1 MNRLRGL
8 IVVAALAVTGCVA
21 TAVESTAPTVD
32 PCAGSAAAYNGVVA
46 GSFVTTVGAIRRLD
60 EPQRVEPQRWPGLP
74 DSHPAVLCY
83 IDGQI
88 PKGPPPPVSGTIL
101 PSFDRAVI
109 AVVDGQSDLIMAGY
123 RDNLPVVA
131 PALAGD
137 NSASPPSNGS
147 GMNIID
153 PQAMPISGK
162 GNPVIVVATIRNG
175 TGRDDKLLGGSSP
188 AATTVGLYATC
199 SCMPPEPTDPVTGI
213 PGLAAFPWWLIRAD
227 ETIQLR
233 AGAGEMVLSG
243 LSQPLA
249 AGQTVEVTLEFA
261 YADPVTV
268 QIPVVT
274 ASGATATA
282 SP

>member
-8 IVVAALAVTGCVA
+8 IVVAAALAATGCVA
-21 TAVESTAPTVD
+21 TTVQSAAPTVD
-32 PCAGSAAAYNGVVA
+32 PCAASAAAYNGVVA
-46 GSFVTTVGAIRRLD
+46 GSFVTTVGAIRRL
-60 EPQRVEPQRWPGLP
+60 EPLHIEPQRWPGLP

-88 PKGPPPPVSGTIL
+88 PKGPPPPISGTIP
-101 PSFDRAVI
+101 PSFDRAVT

-131 PALAGD
+131 PAAASET
-137 NSASPPSNGS
+137 SASPPSHGS

-153 PQAMPISGK
+153 AQAMPISGN

-175 TGRDDKLLGGSSP
+175 TGHDDKLLGGSSP
-188 AATTVGLYATC
+188 VATTVGLYSTCACAT
-199 SCMPPEPTDPVTGI
+199 PEPMDPVTGI

-233 AGAGEMVLSG
+233 AGAGEMVLSC

-249 AGQTVEVTLEFA
+249 AGQTVEVTFEFA

-268 QIPVVT
+268 QTPVVS
-274 ASGATATA
+274 AG
-282 SP
+282 

>member
-8 IVVAALAVTGCVA
+8 VVVAAALAVAGCVA
-21 TAVESTAPTVD
+21 TTVQSAAPTVD
-32 PCAGSAAAYNGVVA
+32 PCAASAAVYNGAVA
-46 GSFVTTVGAIRRLD
+46 GSFVTTVGAIRGLD
-60 EPQRVEPQRWPGLP
+60 EPQRIEPQRWPGLP

-88 PKGPPPPVSGTIL
+88 PKGPPPPISGTIP

-131 PALAGD
+131 PAAAGET
-137 NSASPPSNGS
+137 SASPPSHGS
-147 GMNIID
+147 GMTIIAA
-153 PQAMPISGK
+153 QAIPIPGN
-162 GNPVIVVATIRNG
+162 GNPVIVVGSIRNG
-175 TGRDDKLLGGSSP
+175 TGRDDKLVGGSSP
-188 AATTVGLYATC
+188 VAAAVGLYDTC

-213 PGLAAFPWWLIRAD
+213 PGLAQMPWWLIRAN
-227 ETIQLR
+227 ETIELR

-249 AGQTVEVTLEFA
+249 AGQTVEVTFEFA

-268 QIPVVT
+268 QIPVVS
-274 ASGATATA
+274 AG
-282 SP
+282 

>member
-8 IVVAALAVTGCVA
+8 IVVAAALAVTGCVA
-21 TAVESTAPTVD
+21 VSSDTAAPTVD
-32 PCAGSAAAYNGVVA
+32 PCAASVAAYNGVVA

-60 EPQRVEPQRWPGLP
+60 EPQQIEPQRWPGLP

-88 PKGPPPPVSGTIL
+88 PKGPPPPISGTIP

-131 PALAGD
+131 PAAVSET
-137 NSASPPSNGS
+137 SASPPSHGS

-153 PQAMPISGK
+153 AQAMPIPGN

-175 TGRDDKLLGGSSP
+175 TGRDDKLVGGSSP
-188 AATTVGLYATC
+188 VATTVGLYSTCACAT
-199 SCMPPEPTDPVTGI
+199 PEPTDPVTGI
-213 PGLAAFPWWLIRAD
+213 EGIAPFPWWLIRAD

-249 AGQTVEVTLEFA
+249 AGQTVEVTFEFA

-268 QIPVVT
+268 QIPVVS
-274 ASGATATA
+274 AG
-282 SP
+282 

>member
-8 IVVAALAVTGCVA
+8 IVVAAALAVTGCVA
-21 TAVESTAPTVD
+21 TAVQSAAPTVD
-32 PCAGSAAAYNGVVA
+32 PCAAAAADYDGVVA
-46 GSFVTTVGAIRRLD
+46 GSFITTVGAIRSLD
-60 EPQRVEPQRWPGLP
+60 EPQRLEPQRWPDLP
-74 DSHPAVLCY
+74 DGHPAALCY

-88 PKGPPPPVSGTIL
+88 PKGPPPPISGTIP

-131 PALAGD
+131 PAATIV
-137 NSASPPSNGS
+137 STAAPSHGS

-153 PQAMPISGK
+153 AQAMPVPGN

-175 TGRDDKLLGGSSP
+175 TGRDDKLLGGASP
-188 AATTVGLYATC
+188 VATTVGLYDTC
-199 SCMPPEPTDPVTGI
+199 SCSTPEPTDPVTGI

-233 AGAGEMVLSG
+233 AGAGEIVLSG

-249 AGQTVEVTLEFA
+249 AGQTVEVTFKFA

-268 QIPVVT
+268 QIPVVS
-274 ASGATATA
+274 AG
-282 SP
+282 